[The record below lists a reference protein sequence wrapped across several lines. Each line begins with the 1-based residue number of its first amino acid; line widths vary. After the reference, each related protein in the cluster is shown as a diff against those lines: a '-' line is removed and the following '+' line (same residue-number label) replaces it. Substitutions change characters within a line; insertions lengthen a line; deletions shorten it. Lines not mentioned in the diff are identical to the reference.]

1 MTVSVQ
7 ITSVLNRFFLVYS
20 TSCGTMFSL
29 TLLCQVFVFTVY
41 SSHLSLLFPRRSG
54 LVDVCMNKESTF
66 ISRLEEK
73 GRTNRD

>member
-1 MTVSVQ
+1 
-7 ITSVLNRFFLVYS
+7 
-20 TSCGTMFSL
+20 MFSL

-66 ISRLEEK
+66 ISRLEDK
-73 GRTNRD
+73 GRTNRVDAKILDPMILTYNALRV